1 MTTEQEMR
9 IKGIAIG
16 EMMVA
21 VEISSKEA
29 GDGCPPDRV
38 ACVVMTLRI
47 YSELNQT
54 AFPSHQVVY
63 RAFPCGLHS

>member
-21 VEISSKEA
+21 VEMSSKEQVT
-29 GDGCPPDRV
+29 V
-38 ACVVMTLRI
+38 APLI
-47 YSELNQT
+47 GS
-54 AFPSHQVVY
+54 
-63 RAFPCGLHS
+63 RAW